1 MVWGG
6 VASPLFEYCI
16 CLTSLTRAG
25 DRDRPPQCTPQCTP
39 PAIWPRS
46 RPKGIK
52 LDNLGAPDDRT
63 SNSQRTPTATHSH
76 RTVNTRST
84 HGQHTVNIR
93 STRRSTSRGLS
104 EKRQAGVKMVVWG
117 GDGKPAF

>member
-1 MVWGG
+1 MMSGG
-6 VASPLFEYCI
+6 DGKPAFKYCR
-16 CLTSLTRAG
+16 CLMSSARAG
-25 DRDRPPQCTPQCTP
+25 DRDRPPQMPPNVPPSYPAQKLPQRYQNRPPWSPRQQTP
-39 PAIWPRS
+39 
-46 RPKGIK
+46 
-52 LDNLGAPDDRT
+52 
-63 SNSQRTPTATHSH
+63 NSQRTSTATHSH